1 MSLLKAYLS
10 KSSTQRVLSLKPG
23 DKGFSL
29 IELVVVV
36 AVLAV
41 LAAIAIPQFSA
52 LSDDAR
58 VNTTKTILTDMYKEC
73 EYNEIRTGTA
83 AHTAATVNNPPGV
96 TWDATNARGT
106 VCTGVATGTMTV
118 GGTSCVIQLNLSNG
132 TQSHTGA
139 TNSTTEWPPNAAD
152 C

>member
-1 MSLLKAYLS
+1 MTLLKAYLQ
-10 KSSTQRVLSLKPG
+10 KSSTQRVLSRKPG

-36 AVLAV
+36 AVLAI

-58 VNTTKTILTDMYKEC
+58 VNTTKAILTDMYKEC
-73 EYNEIRTGTA
+73 EYNKIRTGTGS
-83 AHTAATVNNPPGV
+83 HTAASDGNPTGV
-96 TWDATNARGT
+96 TWDATHAKGT
-106 VCTGVATGTMTV
+106 ACSGEATGEMTI
-118 GGTSCVIQLNLSNG
+118 GSTTCVIKLNLSTG
-132 TQSHTGA
+132 AQSHTGA
-139 TNSTTEWPPNAAD
+139 TSTADWPGNASD

>member
-10 KSSTQRVLSLKPG
+10 KSRTQRVLSLKPG

-29 IELVVVV
+29 IEVVVVV

-83 AHTAATVNNPPGV
+83 AHTAATANNPPGV
-96 TWDATNARGT
+96 TWDGTNAQGT
-106 VCTGVATGTMTV
+106 VCTGIATGTMTIT
-118 GGTSCVIQLNLSNG
+118 GNTCVIQLDLRDG
-132 TQSHTGA
+132 TQSHTGQ
-139 TNSTTEWPPNAAD
+139 TNSASEWPPNAAD